1 MNIELVNDKKK
12 TTMVKNDIDRCHPIL
27 FVKHIYKFTF
37 MQSSY
42 AFIKTHKRALAF

>member
-12 TTMVKNDIDRCHPIL
+12 TIMVKNDIDRCHPIL
-27 FVKHIYKFTF
+27 LKHIYKFTF